1 MFNRLRE
8 YVRAGMTI
16 DIKTFGVFKGYNRNF
31 RIFVYNLRKI
41 CEMTVYFA
49 GNRVT
54 FKPFAYSAG
63 NARNRSSFGKFE
75 YASVG
80 KFDFH
85 NISSVFTF
93 IKIKTP
99 LQKLQ
104 GRNLSFRGSTLIA
117 A

>member
-1 MFNRLRE
+1 M
-8 YVRAGMTI
+8 RAGMTI

-31 RIFVYNLRKI
+31 RVFIYDVRKV

-75 YASVG
+75 NASVG

-85 NISSVFTF
+85 NISSVFL
-93 IKIKTP
+93 P
-99 LQKLQ
+99 L
-104 GRNLSFRGSTLIA
+104 
-117 A
+117 